1 MQKVSLEGSGLTVGG
16 VGLTSCRWEKGSVN
30 DFSHSWPPFGN
41 ARDQLKSILSR
52 HHLLLD
58 MAIINIAV
66 FILSRNHFWPLAS
79 LAPLK
84 SWIWQLDKCRETI
97 WSWRRH
103 RYPCFARTPQIL
115 HHHWWFV
122 NVIITF
128 YHAINHSHCLAIF
141 LLLRSLPFENV
152 SHDRRGGEWHHR
164 QLKSVIKQ

>member
-58 MAIINIAV
+58 LAIINIAV

-103 RYPCFARTPQIL
+103 RYPCFARAPQI
-115 HHHWWFV
+115 
-122 NVIITF
+122 IIDDPSMSSSPF
-128 YHAINHSHCLAIF
+128 IMQSIIAIALLFFCFCVPF
-141 LLLRSLPFENV
+141 LLKMWVTIAEEVKGIIGNWRV
-152 SHDRRGGEWHHR
+152 S
-164 QLKSVIKQ
+164 